1 MPRSRWRRR
10 ADRCGTGI
18 RETDMPCAIAR
29 CDPKDRSPARMIW
42 CLVWEIS
49 GSRDG
54 PVHRTFRERF
64 QNETCFQGETPRFS
78 FNLWIRCRAFH
89 SDRGSHGPSVS
100 GTNVVAVWRAFQEVS
115 LDKRR
120 QNDAAGVA
128 VECPEAAC
136 LSFSELQPWHFD
148 VLAPH
153 THKKCGHAWS
163 RSSLAAL
170 SFNSFGN
177 HCCAH
182 VCHRPRSGE
191 GTSVIHVTRL
201 VLVEPDVLPSPRN
214 GCETVSSR

>member
-1 MPRSRWRRR
+1 M
-10 ADRCGTGI
+10 
-18 RETDMPCAIAR
+18 AR
-29 CDPKDRSPARMIW
+29 TLRMHVVVHVDEVHAELFAPGWAGLPARDVEREKW
-42 CLVWEIS
+42 NRYFCQSRQSCLVHTQPRYPQRDLLS
-49 GSRDG
+49 TRGSRM
-54 PVHRTFRERF
+54 H
-64 QNETCFQGETPRFS
+64 
-78 FNLWIRCRAFH
+78 
-89 SDRGSHGPSVS
+89 HGPSVS

-128 VECPEAAC
+128 VECPEAPR

-177 HCCAH
+177 HCSAH

-214 GCETVSSR
+214 ECETVSSR